1 MPMGSF
7 FMLFLLIKG
16 FGLIIVLN
24 MGYVNGKVIFNYQQ
38 TDLSKYCP

>member
-24 MGYVNGKVIFNYQQ
+24 MGYVNGKS
-38 TDLSKYCP
+38 DKY